1 MSSEFASEFALESV
15 EVSSSP
21 RERFVEYLQSKGK
34 RVTQQRLQ
42 MVDHIYGRHQEDHFD
57 ADELIASVGDLKR
70 QGISRATI
78 YRTLEEMVEAGMLRA
93 MILAGRT
100 VYELDYGYPQHD
112 HLYCKQCEKL
122 IEFHSEELKAI
133 REAVARE
140 YEFRVTSHRL
150 IITGTCSECNRKG
163 HRRQS
168 PLDLI

>member
-1 MSSEFASEFALESV
+1 MSSEFALETV

-42 MVDHIYGRHQEDHFD
+42 LVDRIYTHHKEDHFD
-57 ADELIASVGDLKR
+57 ADLLMAAIGDLKR
-70 QGISRATI
+70 EGLSRATI
-78 YRTLEEMVEAGMLRA
+78 YRTLDEMVEAGLLRA
-93 MILAGRT
+93 MNLSGRT

-112 HLYCKQCEKL
+112 HLYCKVCEKL

-140 YEFRVTSHRL
+140 HEFRVTGHRL
-150 IITGTCSECNRKG
+150 IITGTCRDCSRKG